1 MHIMKIKMR
10 IKTKMLFF
18 ILTTS
23 MLIYITAIGYIS
35 ISFKKRALNDAK
47 KIADSY
53 AKESANIVKSRL
65 NIHFGITRAMA
76 QSFSGYENIPA
87 LQRRRIYS
95 EMLRNILIE
104 NPEYIAVFFQWE
116 LNAINSLYTKTHGR
130 VRTVYHRENGEVVL
144 HIDTLDLEGYDP
156 EGIYYKV
163 KRSGKEF
170 ITSPYYYSYAI
181 DKALPEVKPID
192 ESSILEAT
200 IIIPIM
206 NNNKFVGLAGID
218 FPLESFQQIIDD
230 IKPFKESYT
239 FLIANNG
246 HFVAHPKKKLINK
259 SIAEINPDDN
269 VKFKLAER
277 IKNGEKFSVISK
289 NSKFGKNSYVSF
301 APLSIGNTTTPWSV
315 VIVVPV
321 DIIMK
326 EANKHFYISIIVGI
340 IGSLILFLL
349 IWFISH
355 NITRHLKNTTILL
368 KNLAKGRIDKSEKLP
383 VKSNDEIGEMT
394 RSANTLIDGLNSIVK
409 FAKQIGE
416 GNLSAE
422 YSLLS
427 KQDVLGNSLIE
438 MSKKLKQSKEEIQA
452 QAEKLELINKEL
464 EKLSIVARETDN
476 AVIIMDS
483 KGNLEWINEA
493 LTKQY
498 EYTLEEFKKERGTN
512 IINVSTNPNIKEIF
526 NQCIHEKKSIVYPTL
541 SKTRSGESLW
551 MQTTLTPILDKNGNI
566 NKVVAI
572 YSDISKIKEAEE
584 EIAAQ
589 RDNLQILNAAK
600 DKFFSIIAH
609 DLKNPFAVLL
619 SITESLSDRFNDLS
633 NDEKNHFIQ
642 RINKSANLLFN
653 LMENLLQWSMSQ
665 TGKIKYTREIMN
677 LNMVIDDN
685 ISLLR
690 MNAEKKNIN
699 LSSEIKPNTFIYAD
713 IDMIKIVVRN
723 LLSNA
728 IKFNKIGGEVKI
740 ISRKKDGFME
750 VSVIDSGIGLSKED
764 LKKLFRIDV
773 KNVSIGTSKEEKG
786 TGLGLI
792 LSKEYIEKNGG
803 KMWVSSK
810 PGKGSTFSFSLPI
823 NN

>member
-1 MHIMKIKMR
+1 
-10 IKTKMLFF
+10 
-18 ILTTS
+18 

-269 VKFKLAER
+269 VKFKFVER
-277 IKNGEKFSVISK
+277 IKNGKKFSVISK

-315 VIVVPV
+315 GIVVPV

-326 EANKHFYISIIVGI
+326 EANRHFYISIIVGI
-340 IGSLILFLL
+340 IGSLILFFL

-589 RDNLQILNAAK
+589 RDNLQMLNAAK